1 MIVDCHQVKSCV
13 HDGSDATINTRIS
26 PIVEVNFDDVHSSS
40 QELVQVRVL
49 KGDKYVN
56 FWVRVMV
63 NNQDRV
69 QCEVATNTG
78 GRTIT
83 KKVTAGAWRDQK

>member
-13 HDGSDATINTRIS
+13 HDGSDATIHTRIS
-26 PIVEVNFDDVHSSS
+26 PIVEVEFDDVHSSS
-40 QELVQVRVL
+40 QEVVQVRVL
-49 KGDKYVN
+49 NGDKYVN

-69 QCEVATNTG
+69 QCEVATNVVSKSV
-78 GRTIT
+78 R
-83 KKVTAGAWRDQK
+83 KVVTAGAWRDR